1 VVLLERD
8 VLLARQS
15 ADRKGRAGAIARKTA
30 LDGPALAG
38 ARVLACAECY
48 HLLEMSART
57 EFAEHGAVSLS
68 VSASSAANL
77 SQRSASCQSRVRRA
91 GSASRSATSRSSA
104 TCRRHSSTS
113 DITTASASDI
123 PSSPS
128 SPRKNASLLG
138 SLRAERLVP
147 RRDRSGNMRC
157 SWRRTQVNRV
167 ASRRQRRSQCYPPD
181 WITGIVLRARGPNGT
196 ARAQRAPS
204 LDGANLPSPAASGRG
219 WRARQRAPGE
229 GTVPEDARF
238 RGPLT
243 LPALRPF
250 GRLRRVPPSP
260 ALAGEG
266 RSTMRWAE
274 RSITEASAG

>member
-1 VVLLERD
+1 MGRRSPGLASWPAPNAIICWRCRRALNLRSTARFRFRSQRVL
-8 VLLARQS
+8 RQICPS
-15 ADRKGRAGAIARKTA
+15 DRQA
-30 LDGPALAG
+30 
-38 ARVLACAECY
+38 ARVASVGPDLLPARRPHAAPPHAAATLQ
-48 HLLEMSART
+48 HLTSPQPRLRI
-57 EFAEHGAVSLS
+57 FLHP
-68 VSASSAANL
+68 SSA
-77 SQRSASCQSRVRRA
+77 
-91 GSASRSATSRSSA
+91 
-104 TCRRHSSTS
+104 
-113 DITTASASDI
+113 
-123 PSSPS
+123 
-128 SPRKNASLLG
+128 RKNASLLG
-138 SLRAERLVP
+138 SLRAERLAP
-147 RRDRSGNMRC
+147 RRDRSGNTRR

-181 WITGIVLRARGPNGT
+181 WITGIVLRARAPNGT

-229 GTVPEDARF
+229 GTIPEDARF